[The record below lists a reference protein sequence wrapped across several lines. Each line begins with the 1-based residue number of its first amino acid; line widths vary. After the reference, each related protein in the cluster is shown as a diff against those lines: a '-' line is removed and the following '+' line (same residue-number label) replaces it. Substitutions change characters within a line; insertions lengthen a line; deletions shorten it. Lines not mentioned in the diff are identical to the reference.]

1 MPQTSPELE
10 DIIMNR
16 KIRAYYDN
24 GWHGVTIQ
32 WKSPKMDQDRVF
44 FFDGTEDYIKSISTD
59 VDEIIPED

>member
-1 MPQTSPELE
+1 
-10 DIIMNR
+10 MNR

-59 VDEIIPED
+59 VDEIILED